1 MTRFFTIVYGTRDT
15 ACAMQPFEGTIDQA
29 QARVDQVMTEQ
40 GLKLNWINLTE
51 STDEGMV
58 LVETE

>member
-1 MTRFFTIVYGTRDT
+1 
-15 ACAMQPFEGTIDQA
+15 MQPFEGTLDEA
-29 QARVDQVMTEQ
+29 QGRVDQVMREQ

-51 STDEGMV
+51 STDAGMM